1 MLKKILM
8 LVSLMGLIFLTSLG
22 FAQSTRQTLRVG
34 IGHFYPPFIYNY
46 SVGFDTDLANALCQQ
61 MQAQCSLYSMSLK
74 EMLEALQ
81 NNQLDM
87 ILSGLSITPER
98 QKAISFTKPYLI
110 GSVGFLGLNQRAYPQ
125 SLDNLKIGVIASSTF
140 NTFLASASTLS
151 SQIETRES
159 YGDLLVDL
167 NKGKIDLILLD
178 TAVGN
183 YWVDQSNGQLKMI
196 GSSFQIPFDLGYG
209 IGVQKDNLALQRRLN
224 QALAA
229 LVSNGKFAQMVH
241 LYFPNQN
248 EAIIPPWLATLMP
261 ATANNIK
268 AG

>member
-1 MLKKILM
+1 MLGSFI
-8 LVSLMGLIFLTSLG
+8 SLIFLTSLG
-22 FAQSTRQTLRVG
+22 FAQNARQTLRVG

-61 MQAQCSLYSMSLK
+61 MQAQCSFYSMSLK
-74 EMLEALQ
+74 EMLEALR

-98 QKAISFTKPYLI
+98 QKTMSFTKPYLI
-110 GSVGFLGLNQRAYPQ
+110 GSVGFLGLSQRVYPQ

-151 SQIETRES
+151 SQVETRES

-178 TAVGN
+178 AAVGN
-183 YWVDQSNGQLKMI
+183 YWVGQSNGQLKMI
-196 GSSFQIPFDLGYG
+196 GSSFQIPFDLGFG
-209 IGVQKDNLALQRRLN
+209 IGVQKGNLALQGQLN

-229 LVSNGKFAQMVH
+229 LASSGRFAQLVR
-241 LYFPNQN
+241 LYFPTQS
-248 EAIIPPWLATLMP
+248 EVIIPAWLAALIPAMP
-261 ATANNIK
+261 NGVK
-268 AG
+268 VG